1 MSFILQGTSKL
12 QNECRTH
19 LNDCLALEASRQ
31 EVLINVEKKLHGI
44 TQAEENINKSKLDL
58 MKERKRLMNTRN
70 SILCSACQQPLADRY
85 EMKKHGL
92 TNLGLR
98 TAGDGEHNFFEV
110 SMNLNSYRCLANY

>member
-1 MSFILQGTSKL
+1 MSFIFQVTSKL
-12 QNECRTH
+12 QNECRIH

-31 EVLINVEKKLHGI
+31 EVLINVEKKLQGI
-44 TQAEENINKSKLDL
+44 TQIEENINKSKLDL

-70 SILCSACQQPLADRY
+70 SILCTACQQPLADRY
-85 EMKKHGL
+85 EMKKHVL

-110 SMNLNSYRCLANY
+110 SMNESSNRCLGE